1 MRKFVSWKRKLS
13 VVLAVCM
20 LQLFGMHLFV
30 SSAAAADANAIPD
43 LQAKSAILME
53 ANTGQVLYENN
64 ADTLLPPA
72 SMSKMMTEYLI
83 MEAIKDGKIKW
94 EDKVPVSKQAASAI
108 GSGQLLAEGEQ
119 LSVKDMFYAISIY
132 SSNDASVAMAEY
144 LGGTEEEFAN
154 MMNKKA
160 KELGLSEGAHFINA
174 TGLTRADLGQYA
186 PKNIEGETMMT
197 ARDAAILA
205 RHIVLDHPQV
215 LEFTKTTS
223 KKLRETDKT
232 PMINFNWMLEGNK
245 GNINFK
251 PYAYNGLDGLKTGH
265 TNEAGYC
272 FTGTAQRGDMR
283 LISVVMGTNS
293 EPKRFQETRKVLDYG
308 FNNFEMRKVL
318 DANAPVEEQKT
329 VKISKGVKKE
339 IEAGV
344 KEPVSFVVKKGSGDV
359 KVTGKVDPVSDKD
372 LVAPIK
378 KGDKVG
384 TATLTLDGHNQT
396 VDLVA
401 TEDVE
406 KGSWLRLMF
415 RAIGE
420 FFAGLFNSIK
430 NLF

>member
-154 MMNKKA
+154 MMNKKL
-160 KELGLSEGAHFINA
+160 KNW
-174 TGLTRADLGQYA
+174 DY
-186 PKNIEGETMMT
+186 PKVP
-197 ARDAAILA
+197 IL
-205 RHIVLDHPQV
+205 
-215 LEFTKTTS
+215 
-223 KKLRETDKT
+223 
-232 PMINFNWMLEGNK
+232 
-245 GNINFK
+245 
-251 PYAYNGLDGLKTGH
+251 
-265 TNEAGYC
+265 
-272 FTGTAQRGDMR
+272 
-283 LISVVMGTNS
+283 
-293 EPKRFQETRKVLDYG
+293 
-308 FNNFEMRKVL
+308 
-318 DANAPVEEQKT
+318 
-329 VKISKGVKKE
+329 
-339 IEAGV
+339 
-344 KEPVSFVVKKGSGDV
+344 
-359 KVTGKVDPVSDKD
+359 
-372 LVAPIK
+372 
-378 KGDKVG
+378 
-384 TATLTLDGHNQT
+384 
-396 VDLVA
+396 
-401 TEDVE
+401 
-406 KGSWLRLMF
+406 
-415 RAIGE
+415 
-420 FFAGLFNSIK
+420 
-430 NLF
+430 